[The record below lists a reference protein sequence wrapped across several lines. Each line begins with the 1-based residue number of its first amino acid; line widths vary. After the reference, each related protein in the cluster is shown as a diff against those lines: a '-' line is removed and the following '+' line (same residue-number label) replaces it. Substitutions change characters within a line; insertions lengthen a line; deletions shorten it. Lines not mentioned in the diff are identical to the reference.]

1 MNLLSKGLLICAA
14 VLSVGCSKEKPV
26 ENPPAPPTPP
36 ESAIFKKQIETLHK
50 AEDLNQAAKD
60 AAIEQR
66 KQIDAATQ

>member
-26 ENPPAPPTPP
+26 ENPPAPPAP